1 MARRERRPEMQV
13 MEALS
18 YSTSLPYHPP
28 IENWGSMMKLVL
40 FGATGN
46 VGRRVVAEALG
57 RGHEVVG
64 VVRDPAAVQSPD
76 SRVRLVKGD
85 ATNAD
90 SIASI
95 VRGADAVVSAISPR
109 PNARGLPAPSLA
121 ANSRA
126 LIKGMRVAGVKR
138 VLYVGG
144 ASSLEVAPG
153 KALADQPDF
162 PEIYKAEAREG
173 REALAIW
180 RAEAQGLD
188 WTYLSPAAEIPPGK
202 RTGAY
207 RTTDAQLL
215 VDAPGRSFITF
226 EDYPVAVPAEM
237 ESPRD
242 TAQRS

>member
-1 MARRERRPEMQV
+1 
-13 MEALS
+13 
-18 YSTSLPYHPP
+18 
-28 IENWGSMMKLVL
+28 MKIVV

-46 VGRRVVAEALG
+46 VGKRVTAEALR
-57 RGHEVVG
+57 RGHDVVG

-76 SRVRLVKGD
+76 PGVRLVKGD

-90 SIASI
+90 NVAEV

-126 LIKGMRVAGVKR
+126 LIAGLRKAGVQR

-153 KALADQPDF
+153 IALADTPEF
-162 PEIYKAEAREG
+162 PEIYKEEAREG

-180 RAEAQGLD
+180 RGEAKGLD
-188 WTYLSPAAEIPPGK
+188 WTYLSPAAEIAPGE
-202 RTGAY
+202 RTGTY
-207 RTTDAQLL
+207 RTTGDKFL
-215 VDAPGRSFITF
+215 VDAKGRSFITF
-226 EDYPVAVPAEM
+226 EDYAVAVLDELERPKYVGKRFGVAY
-237 ESPRD
+237 
-242 TAQRS
+242 